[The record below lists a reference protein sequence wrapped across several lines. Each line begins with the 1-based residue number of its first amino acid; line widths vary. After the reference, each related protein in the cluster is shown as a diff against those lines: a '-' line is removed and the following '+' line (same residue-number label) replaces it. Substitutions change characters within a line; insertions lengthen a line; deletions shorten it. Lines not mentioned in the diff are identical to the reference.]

1 MTRLRILGLAL
12 VAVFALAAVA
22 VSSASAS
29 PAWFECAKLKGGKY
43 STSSCTTP
51 GEGKTAK
58 YELKA
63 GVGKNKAAKTSG
75 TAAELVVVVPATGKG
90 ALPEGGEVK
99 VKCTS
104 YKGTVK
110 AGLPNTVSDVVTE
123 FKGCKALGSPC
134 QSGTKKEVIK
144 TNSLDGE
151 LVDIEGGS
159 KTGVLL
165 KPETGTAL
173 ANFTC
178 TELAS
183 NNVLG
188 SVIAEQTGD
197 VGTISKE
204 DVDHFTIAP
213 GLGEVEYAP
222 GHKYTPEVNNPTHI
236 TGGTPGEH
244 YLASEITEAGST
256 ETHTLPSGQVAEA
269 KAKGEALETVG

>member
-1 MTRLRILGLAL
+1 MKNLRILGLAL
-12 VAVFALAAVA
+12 VAVFALAAVG
-22 VSSASAS
+22 VSSASAA
-29 PAWFECAKLKGGKY
+29 PGWFECAKQK
-43 STSSCTTP
+43 
-51 GEGKTAK
+51 EGKFSEKACVAPGSGKTGK
-58 YELKA
+58 YELKP
-63 GVGKNKAAKTSG
+63 GVGKGKAGKTSG

-104 YKGTVK
+104 YKGVVT
-110 AGLPNTVSDVVTE
+110 AALPNLVEKSTTE

-144 TNSLDGE
+144 TNALDGE
-151 LVDIEGGS
+151 LGDIEGGS
-159 KTGVLL
+159 GDGVLL

-178 TELAS
+178 TELAT

-197 VGTISKE
+197 IGTISKE
-204 DVDHFTIAP
+204 STDHFVIAP

-222 GHKYTPEVNNPTHI
+222 GHKYTPLVNNPTHF
-236 TGGTPGEH
+236 TGGAPGEH
-244 YLASEITEAGST
+244 FLSSEITEAGST

-269 KAKGEALETVG
+269 KTKGEALEVKG

>member
-1 MTRLRILGLAL
+1 MKRLRILGLAL

-22 VSSASAS
+22 VSSASAA
-29 PAWFECAKLKGGKY
+29 PGWYECKKRDRRQILRKALCRGRQQ
-43 STSSCTTP
+43 
-51 GEGKTAK
+51 GKTAK
-58 YELKA
+58 YELVP
-63 GVGKNKAAKTSG
+63 GVGKGKAAKTSG

-104 YKGTVK
+104 YKGSVT
-110 AGLPNTVSDVVTE
+110 AGLPNTVSKVVTE

-159 KTGVLL
+159 KVGVLL
-165 KPETGTAL
+165 KAETGTAL

-178 TELAS
+178 TELAT

-204 DVDHFTIAP
+204 DIDHFTIGSGPRRSRIRAGP
-213 GLGEVEYAP
+213 QVHAAR
-222 GHKYTPEVNNPTHI
+222 
-236 TGGTPGEH
+236 EH
-244 YLASEITEAGST
+244 PHARHWWDSGR
-256 ETHTLPSGQVAEA
+256 TLPRFRNHGSW
-269 KAKGEALETVG
+269 